1 MKYLFIGL
9 ILTSSL
15 FAQTYDLKKGEA
27 NFDIKVMMKKVDTRS
42 TEVKGKINCTD
53 TCEYLLAI
61 PLKTFTTEDSNRDL
75 NMFTA
80 IEADK
85 FKVTTAR
92 GTFPKSI
99 MKASEGKIEALI
111 DFHGV
116 KKLYPVFLKD
126 KASKANLTLDL
137 DAHGV
142 ELPSLFGLK
151 MDRMLPVE
159 FILEWHS
166 NSGM

>member
-1 MKYLFIGL
+1 MKYLLLGL
-9 ILTSSL
+9 TLTSSL

-27 NFDIKVMMKKVDTRS
+27 NFEIKVMMKKIDSQS
-42 TEVKGKINCTD
+42 TKVKGKINCSE

-61 PLKTFTTEDSNRDL
+61 PLKSFTTQDSNRDL

-85 FKVTTAR
+85 YKVTTAR
-92 GTFPKSI
+92 GTFPRNI
-99 MKASEGKIEALI
+99 LDAPEGKIEALI

-116 KKLYPVFLKD
+116 KKLYSILLKD
-126 KASKANLTLDL
+126 KASKASLTLDL

-142 ELPSLFGLK
+142 ERPSLFGLK

-159 FILEWHS
+159 FILEWEK
-166 NSGM
+166 G